1 MRPILGILDRLR
13 PHFQEGG
20 RFALLRPVFDA
31 ADALFF
37 SPLETTS
44 VAPHVRDPLDV
55 KRVMSLAIVA
65 LVPCIA
71 ASVYFFGLRVLAMIL
86 VSYAAGG
93 LVEVAFAIVRK
104 EGINEGFFVT
114 GMLFPL
120 ILPPG
125 LPLWMVAV
133 GCAFGVLIGK
143 ELFGGTG
150 RNLFNPALVGRI
162 FLALAYPRAMSGSWF
177 EPGSG
182 LLGRAMQYSVDAVS
196 AATPLVAAKAGETVG
211 LWRLFFGSVSG
222 SAGETSAAAVLFGG
236 LFLLFV
242 GVASWRTVV
251 STLGTF
257 AVMTAF
263 LQGGDGGAVASHMM
277 AGGLLFG
284 AFFMATDP
292 VSSPMS
298 DGGKWAYGLII
309 GVATALIRNLTG
321 YVEGVMFAIL
331 LGNIFAPVLDE
342 IFVTA
347 RMRKLS
353 GYKA

>member
-1 MRPILGILDRLR
+1 LRQLLHILDRLR

-20 RFALLRPVFDA
+20 TFGLLKPVFDA
-31 ADALFF
+31 ADAFFF
-37 SPLETTS
+37 SPLERTEF
-44 VAPHVRDPLDV
+44 APHVRDSLDV
-55 KRVMSLAIVA
+55 KRYMSLVIIA
-65 LVPCIA
+65 LIPCIL
-71 ASVYFFGLRVLAMIL
+71 ASVYYFGLRVIAMIL
-86 VSYAAGG
+86 VSYIAGG
-93 LVEVAFAIVRK
+93 LVEVIFAVVRK
-104 EGINEGFFVT
+104 EEINEGFLVT

-120 ILPPG
+120 ILPPA
-125 LPLWMVAV
+125 LPLWMVGL
-133 GCAFGVLIGK
+133 GCAFGVLVGK

-150 RNLFNPALVGRI
+150 RNLFNPALVGRV
-162 FLALAYPRAMSGSWF
+162 FLALAYPRAMTGTWV

-182 LLGRAMQYSVDAVS
+182 VLGRLTEYSVDAVS
-196 AATPLVAAKAGETVG
+196 SATPLVAAKTGEWVE
-211 LWRLFFGSVSG
+211 LPRLLSGSVLG
-222 SAGETSAAAVLFGG
+222 SAGETSAIAIIVGG

-242 GVASWRTVV
+242 GVASWRTVLSV
-251 STLGTF
+251 LGSF

-263 LQGGDGGAVASHMM
+263 LHSGEAATVVWHLA

-298 DGGKWAYGLII
+298 NAGKWAYGVII
-309 GVATALIRNLTG
+309 GVSTVLIRNLTG

-342 IFVTA
+342 LFISAEV
-347 RMRKLS
+347 RKLR

>member
-1 MRPILGILDRLR
+1 MKPILNILDWFR
-13 PHFQEGG
+13 PHFQKGG
-20 RFALLRPVFDA
+20 RFVLMKPLFDA

-37 SPLETTS
+37 SPPETTEVS
-44 VAPHVRDPLDV
+44 PHVRDALDV
-55 KRVMSLAIVA
+55 KRYMSLVIIA
-65 LVPCIA
+65 LIPSIL
-71 ASVYFFGLRVLAMIL
+71 ASVYFFGLRMLAMIV
-86 VSYAAGG
+86 VSYAAG
-93 LVEVAFAIVRK
+93 LAVEVTFAIVRK

-162 FLALAYPRAMSGSWF
+162 FLALAYPRAMSGAWV

-182 LLGRAMQYSVDAVS
+182 LLGRATQYSVDAVS
-196 AATPLVAAKAGETVG
+196 TATPLVAAKAGE
-211 LWRLFFGSVSG
+211 WASSWQLFFGSVSG
-222 SAGETSAAAVLFGG
+222 SAGETSALAVMLGG
-236 LFLLFV
+236 LMLLYV

-251 STLGTF
+251 SMLGTF
-257 AVMTAF
+257 AVMTA
-263 LQGGDGGAVASHMM
+263 LLHGGDGGAVLWHML

-298 DGGKWAYGLII
+298 NGGKWAYGLII

-342 IFVTA
+342 YFVA
-347 RMRKLS
+347 VQLRKLR

>member
-1 MRPILGILDRLR
+1 MRPILNILDWFR

-20 RFALLRPVFDA
+20 RFALLKPLFDA
-31 ADALFF
+31 GDALFF
-37 SPLETTS
+37 SPSERTE

-55 KRVMSLAIVA
+55 KRYMSLVIIA
-65 LVPCIA
+65 LVPCIL
-71 ASVYFFGLRVLAMIL
+71 ASIYFFGLRMLAMIV
-86 VSYAAGG
+86 VSYAAG
-93 LVEVAFAIVRK
+93 LAVEVTFAIVRK

-162 FLALAYPRAMSGSWF
+162 FLALAYPRAMSGAWV

-182 LLGRAMQYSVDAVS
+182 LLGRATQYSVDAVS
-196 AATPLVAAKAGETVG
+196 AATPLVAAKAGEWVD
-211 LWRLFFGSVSG
+211 LWRLSFGSVSG
-222 SAGETSAAAVLFGG
+222 SAGETSAIAVVLGG

-251 STLGTF
+251 SMLGTF
-257 AVMTAF
+257 AVMTAV
-263 LQGGDGGAVASHMM
+263 LHGGDPGAVLWHML

-298 DGGKWAYGLII
+298 RSGKWAYGIII
-309 GVATALIRNLTG
+309 GVAIALIRNLTG

-342 IFVTA
+342 MFVTA
-347 RMRKLS
+347 QLRKLR

>member
-1 MRPILGILDRLR
+1 MRPILNLLDWFR

-20 RFALLRPVFDA
+20 RFGLLKPLFDA

-37 SPLETTS
+37 SPGETTE
-44 VAPHVRDPLDV
+44 VAPHVRDQLDV
-55 KRVMSLAIVA
+55 KRVMSLVIIA
-65 LVPCIA
+65 LVPCIL
-71 ASVYFFGLRVLAMIL
+71 ASVYFFGLRMLAMIA
-86 VSYAAGG
+86 VSYAAGL
-93 LVEVAFAIVRK
+93 LVEVTFAIVRK

-133 GCAFGVLIGK
+133 GCAFGVIIGK

-162 FLALAYPRAMSGSWF
+162 FLALAYPRAMSGAWV

-182 LLGRAMQYSVDAVS
+182 LLGRATQYSVDAVS
-196 AATPLVAAKAGETVG
+196 TATPLVAAKAGEWTD
-211 LWRLFFGSVSG
+211 LWRLSFGSVSG
-222 SAGETSAAAVLFGG
+222 SAGETSAIAVILGG
-236 LFLLFV
+236 LILLFV

-251 STLGTF
+251 SMLGTF

-263 LQGGDGGAVASHMM
+263 LHGGDGSIVLWHML

-284 AFFMATDP
+284 AFFLATDP

-298 DGGKWAYGLII
+298 NGGKWAYGLII

-342 IFVTA
+342 VFVTA
-347 RMRKLS
+347 QLRKLR
-353 GYKA
+353 GYKT

>member
-1 MRPILGILDRLR
+1 MRPILNMLDWFR

-20 RFALLRPVFDA
+20 RFALLKPLFDA
-31 ADALFF
+31 GDALFF
-37 SPLETTS
+37 SPLERTAT
-44 VAPHVRDPLDV
+44 APHVRDALDV
-55 KRVMSLAIVA
+55 KRVMSLVIIA
-65 LVPCIA
+65 LIPCIL
-71 ASVYFFGLRVLAMIL
+71 ASVYFFGLRMLAMIV
-86 VSYAAGG
+86 VSYAAG
-93 LVEVAFAIVRK
+93 LAVEVTFAIVRK

-120 ILPPG
+120 ILPPA

-162 FLALAYPRAMSGSWF
+162 FLALAYPRAMSGAWV

-182 LLGRAMQYSVDAVS
+182 LLGRATEFSVDAVS
-196 AATPLVAAKAGETVG
+196 AATPLVAAKAGE
-211 LWRLFFGSVSG
+211 WASSWQLFFGSVSG
-222 SAGETSAAAVLFGG
+222 SAGETSALAVILGG
-236 LFLLFV
+236 LLLLYV

-251 STLGTF
+251 SMLGTF
-257 AVMTAF
+257 AIMTAF
-263 LQGGDGGAVASHMM
+263 LHGGNAAVVLSHML

-298 DGGKWAYGLII
+298 NGGKWAYGLII
-309 GVATALIRNLTG
+309 GVAIALIRNLTG

-342 IFVTA
+342 IFIA
-347 RMRKLS
+347 AQLRKLR
-353 GYKA
+353 GYKT